1 MLHAEG
7 NLGEAG
13 EDQNAKDAAGVAAS
27 LKWSPAVERFD
38 RELRFIVKCPF
49 TQIVQ

>member
-7 NLGEAG
+7 NLGEA

-38 RELRFIVKCPF
+38 RELRFTVKCPF